1 VAKKTTKRDVILSD
15 ARIRLENA
23 KTNLAEQQRLLLAAE
38 LVVQAHQESYDA
50 LERSLAATPSL
61 LTYFGCAQTVTASGI
76 DGSLITVCVKPQQQE
91 RWNR

>member
-1 VAKKTTKRDVILSD
+1 MAKKTTKRDVILSD

-50 LERSLAATPSL
+50 LERSLAATPRKK
-61 LTYFGCAQTVTASGI
+61 AVKKEQTVLTDVSKEKVSA
-76 DGSLITVCVKPQQQE
+76 
-91 RWNR
+91 